1 MEGPNRFRLELGL
14 SETDFVVLYAGQI
27 GPKQALHL
35 VFEAAEQL
43 VGNPEV
49 RFVIAGDGPLKN
61 DFFARYGHLAN
72 IHFLPL
78 QPEEALCEL
87 LNVADLHVLP
97 QDRGASDLV
106 LPSKLGGMLA
116 TERRILVTA
125 EEGTELHDIL
135 KDVAII
141 VPPGNAAALTRGI
154 VAATD
159 QQPDLYRMRELV
171 LHFSRDRNLSEL
183 TNIMLS

>member
-1 MEGPNRFRLELGL
+1 MSTGASHL
-14 SETDFVVLYAGQI
+14 SASI
-27 GPKQALHL
+27 
-35 VFEAAEQL
+35 
-43 VGNPEV
+43 

-61 DFFARYGHLAN
+61 DFLVRYGQLAN
-72 IHFLPL
+72 VHFLPL

-125 EEGTELHDIL
+125 NEGTELHDLL

-141 VPPGNAAALTRGI
+141 VPPGDTAALTRGI

-159 QQPDLYRMRELV
+159 HQPDLYRIRELARS
-171 LHFSRDRNLSEL
+171 FSRDRNLSEL
-183 TNIMLS
+183 TNVMLS